1 MPLSFILGSSPLID
15 LHSFSF
21 SAAGQWAVLASFV
34 FASGAFLAGFAFWK
48 RAWASP
54 NFSGKRSSFARR
66 QLGIGKDPQHLLR
79 QSLALCAAGSPG
91 QGGQKRIQRVLGQ
104 RETELASLHAER
116 GRRGSWL
123 LESDCR
129 PTRPAL
135 ILSSPWLPIGR
146 PACTGVPPV

>member
-1 MPLSFILGSSPLID
+1 MAVNLRLRLRVVIPMPLSFILGSSPLID

-79 QSLALCAAGSPG
+79 QSLALCVAGSPG
-91 QGGQKRIQRVLGQ
+91 Q
-104 RETELASLHAER
+104 E
-116 GRRGSWL
+116 
-123 LESDCR
+123 
-129 PTRPAL
+129 
-135 ILSSPWLPIGR
+135 IGR
-146 PACTGVPPV
+146 SH